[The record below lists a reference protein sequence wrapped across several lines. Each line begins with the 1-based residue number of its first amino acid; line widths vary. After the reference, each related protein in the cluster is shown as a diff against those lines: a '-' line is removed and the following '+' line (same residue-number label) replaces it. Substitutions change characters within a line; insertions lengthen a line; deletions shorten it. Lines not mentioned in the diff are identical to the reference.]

1 MRAIGKMCS
10 IGVLLR
16 VRVGVGVGVRVRLQV
31 VVRVVVRVR
40 LVVVVVVAVADDAAE
55 VRYTDEKEEK
65 SSAECGVR
73 AVAMWWSVR
82 ETMMRW

>member
-1 MRAIGKMCS
+1 MQHR
-10 IGVLLR
+10 GVTASASGSGSGSESAAASGSASGGESATVAL
-16 VRVGVGVGVRVRLQV
+16 V
-31 VVRVVVRVR
+31 
-40 LVVVVVVAVADDAAE
+40 VVVVVVAVADDAAE

-65 SSAECGVR
+65 SGAECGVR

>member
-1 MRAIGKMCS
+1 MQHR
-10 IGVLLR
+10 GVTASASGSGSESESAAASGSASGGESAT
-16 VRVGVGVGVRVRLQV
+16 VA
-31 VVRVVVRVR
+31 

-65 SSAECGVR
+65 SNAECGVR

>member
-1 MRAIGKMCS
+1 MQHRGVTASASGSGSESERAAASGS
-10 IGVLLR
+10 ASGGESATVA
-16 VRVGVGVGVRVRLQV
+16 
-31 VVRVVVRVR
+31 

-82 ETMMRW
+82 ETMMR

>member
-16 VRVGVGVGVRVRLQV
+16 VRAGVGVRVRVAASGSASGGESATVAL
-31 VVRVVVRVR
+31 
-40 LVVVVVVAVADDAAE
+40 VVVVVAVADDAAE

-65 SSAECGVR
+65 SSAECGGQ
-73 AVAMWWSVR
+73 
-82 ETMMRW
+82 